1 MVLKQ
6 ILVDLSNIIEEEF
19 LQGCFKS
26 VFVGNRFQPLGEIVP
41 RSATRIQKTGFEKI
55 VPRSRK

>member
-1 MVLKQ
+1 MVVKQ
-6 ILVDLSNIIEEEF
+6 ILVALSNIIKEVL

-41 RSATRIQKTGFEKI
+41 HSATRIQKTGFERI
-55 VPRSRK
+55 VPQSRK